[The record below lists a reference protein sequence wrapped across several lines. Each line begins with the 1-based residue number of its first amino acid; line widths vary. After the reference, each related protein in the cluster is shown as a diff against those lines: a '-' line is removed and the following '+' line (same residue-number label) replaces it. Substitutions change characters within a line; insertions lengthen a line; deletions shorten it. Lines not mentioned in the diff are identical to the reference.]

1 MFVDMSNDKKIQEK
15 IDFILNEK
23 NRNFI
28 DKIRKNGQNHGINNL
43 SSKKKYEMLKKLI
56 VNSE

>member
-15 IDFILNEK
+15 IDFILNEQ

-28 DKIRKNGQNHGINNL
+28 DNIRKNGQNYGINNL
-43 SSKKKYEMLKKLI
+43 SSKKKYELLKNLI
-56 VNSE
+56 INSE